1 MEASMHAADHTFAVI
16 LPARP
21 TLNSS
26 VALFDA
32 DHAPNNIVVKT
43 DDILSID
50 DILLIEMMRA
60 LIDARVAETAM

>member
-1 MEASMHAADHTFAVI
+1 MEASMYASDHTYAIVF
-16 LPARP
+16 PTRP

-32 DHAPNNIVVKT
+32 DHAPNNIAAT
-43 DDILSID
+43 TD
-50 DILLIEMMRA
+50 DILLIEMMKA